1 VPARTKGKR
10 EEAKNGGITD
20 VVRSFKEEQVEELE
34 RMGVAFRSRPVRN
47 AAARQVQLLMD
58 FLKVRFFPS
67 FLPVSV
73 DCCWLIVVV
82 NGLQINQA

>member
-47 AAARQVQLLMD
+47 AAARQV
-58 FLKVRFFPS
+58 
-67 FLPVSV
+67 
-73 DCCWLIVVV
+73 
-82 NGLQINQA
+82 